1 MTAMAAGV
9 MTGVLMLAGCGG
21 DPDPQPSE
29 PEPQETTES
38 GLAEGEPDMG
48 ALTGFTCQAD
58 DDGQWAATGVIANR
72 EETSETYEVTVLVAD
87 SDAGNAKSTLLEQV
101 QPDESATFEI
111 AEIPPNGE
119 DPSCRV
125 TVIRVAH

>member
-1 MTAMAAGV
+1 MAAGA
-9 MTGVLMLAGCGG
+9 MAVLMLAGCGG
-21 DPDPQPSE
+21 DPAPQPSE
-29 PEPQETTES
+29 PEPQESES

-48 ALTGFTCQAD
+48 ALTSFTCQAD
-58 DDGQWAATGVIANR
+58 DEGQWTATGVIANR
-72 EETSETYEVTVLVAD
+72 EETSETYQVTVLVAD
-87 SDAGNAKSTLLEQV
+87 GDAGNAKSTLLEQV

-125 TVIRVAH
+125 TVIRLAH